1 MRYIL
6 FDKDLD
12 GVCEYEY
19 LLPIEN
25 DDINSILEKLF
36 MNSPFE
42 NYFNNNEFLDLF
54 KILVVFNC
62 CATCTTWLSF

>member
-1 MRYIL
+1 M

-42 NYFNNNEFLDLF
+42 NYFNNDEFLDLF
-54 KILVVFNC
+54 KNEYGCSSMEIY
-62 CATCTTWLSF
+62 